1 MRWPIFSYADGIVRK
16 NENGRLFHQR
26 RKPDAGPH
34 VVTEIKESRA
44 ECANSRNRKPVHA
57 RAHHVLT
64 HAEVKVASSILASL
78 EVTSAFKL
86 HRGLVRGGQ
95 VRRAADQPRNILR
108 QGVQHLPRTLARS
121 HALRI
126 SRERWQALVPAVRK
140 FAALHPMQ
148 PVSQLWILF
157 RILRKHLRPLRP
169 PVTPAPTNAIPE
181 MFAHAFR
188 HQKLGI

>member
-64 HAEVKVASSILASL
+64 HAEVQIAPRALASL
-78 EVTSAFKL
+78 KIARPLEL
-86 HRGLVRGGQ
+86 QRGLIRSGQ
-95 VRRAADQPRNILR
+95 VRRAADEPWNILR
-108 QGVQHLPRTLARS
+108 Q
-121 HALRI
+121 RI
-126 SRERWQALVPAVRK
+126 EHFP
-140 FAALHPMQ
+140 
-148 PVSQLWILF
+148 
-157 RILRKHLRPLRP
+157 
-169 PVTPAPTNAIPE
+169 
-181 MFAHAFR
+181 
-188 HQKLGI
+188 